1 MFLSI
6 CLLIVWFLL
15 LIKWSDVLVDGASSI
30 AKKFGVSSLVIW
42 LTIVAFGS
50 SAPEL
55 VINMISWYTW
65 ETDLALSN
73 ILWSNISNILLI
85 LWVTAILYP
94 IKLPK
99 TTIKKEIPY
108 LIFSAAILIL
118 LLFDKMISRFDAVV
132 LSVMFA
138 WFIWY
143 TFKIA
148 KNWTSSDE
156 EVETMPTWKAGL
168 FVVLGLAWL
177 IGGGKLIVDSAV
189 FIAEGFG
196 LPQAFIGVTIVAIGT
211 SLPELAVSV
220 MAAIKKDTDM
230 AIWAVVGSNIFNTLW
245 ILWATGMLA
254 NLPAYPGIE
263 IDLWVNIIASMLIF
277 AFAFTFKKHL
287 LDRKEWIILVLAY
300 LTYVGYLTAQVL

>member
-118 LLFDKMISRFDAVV
+118 LLFDKIISRFDAVV

-138 WFIWY
+138 WFIWD

>member
-277 AFAFTFKKHL
+277 SFAFTFKKHL

>member
-1 MFLSI
+1 MLLSI
-6 CLLIVWFLL
+6 FLLIVWFIL
-15 LIKWSDVLVDGASSI
+15 LIKGSDVLVDGASSI
-30 AKKFGVSSLVIW
+30 AKKFWVSSLVIW
-42 LTIVAFGS
+42 LTIVAFWS

-85 LWVTAILYP
+85 LWVTALLYP
-94 IKLPK
+94 IKLP
-99 TTIKKEIPY
+99 TTTVKKEIPY

-118 LLFDKMISRFDAVV
+118 LLFDKVISRFDAVI
-132 LSVMFA
+132 LSIMFA
-138 WFIWY
+138 WFLWY

-148 KNWTSSDE
+148 KDWTSEDE
-156 EVETMPTWKAGL
+156 EIELMETWKASL
-168 FVVLGLAWL
+168 FIVLGLAWL
-177 IGGGKLIVDSAV
+177 IGWGKLIVDSAV

-220 MAAIKKDTDM
+220 MAAMKKNTDM
-230 AIWAVVGSNIFNTLW
+230 AIGAVVGSNIFNTLW
-245 ILWATGMLA
+245 ILWATGLLA
-254 NLPAYPGIE
+254 NLPAYDGIE
-263 IDLWVNIIASMLIF
+263 IDLGVNIIASMLIF

-287 LDRKEWIILVLAY
+287 LDRKEGIILVIAY
-300 LTYVGYLTAQVL
+300 ISYIGYLTSQVI

>member
-118 LLFDKMISRFDAVV
+118 LLFDKIISRFDAVV